1 MLPRRVVSFLA
12 LAFGISWAIAGVGAL
27 LGIDASSGTSYI
39 VLAALCMFGPAI
51 AAIVQHRYL
60 DRAPWKGLGLDPGAV
75 RWPYLFASAFLGL
88 CLVPLTFLAIHVL
101 GDVMGIPAFGHV
113 SITGERFN
121 VALTELSARMG
132 GEEMPSQA
140 NQWIASLPGG
150 LILCVLLV
158 SGLFGA
164 FSFNLPFMLGEE
176 LGWRGYLYQVLEG
189 WSGARRILFTGIV
202 WGLWHAP
209 LIVMGHNYPGFPVQ
223 GLFLMVLFCV
233 LLAFLFDWARTRAR
247 SVWAPS
253 VLHGVI
259 NGTASAAVLFAW
271 DGDVRF
277 GSPVGVAGYFAIATL
292 VLALLLLDKPYRQ
305 GLFRPRAAFQP

>member
-1 MLPRRVVSFLA
+1 MLPPRVGSFLA

-27 LGIDASSGTSYI
+27 LGIDANSGTSYI

-60 DRAPWKGLGLDPGAV
+60 DRAPWTGLGLDPGAI
-75 RWPYLFASAFLGL
+75 RWPYLFASAFLGV
-88 CLVPLTFLAIHVL
+88 CLVPLTFLAIHMVGDVL
-101 GDVMGIPAFGHV
+101 GVPAFGHV
-113 SITGERFN
+113 SITAERFN
-121 VALTELSARMG
+121 VALVELSAAMG
-132 GEEMPSQA
+132 GDGIPSQA

-150 LILCVLLV
+150 LILGVLLV

-176 LGWRGYLYQVLEG
+176 LGWRGYLYQALEG
-189 WSGARRILFTGIV
+189 WSGARRILFTGTV

-209 LIVMGHNYPGFPVQ
+209 LIIMGHNYPGHPAQ
-223 GLFLMVLFCV
+223 GIFLMVLFCV
-233 LLAFLFDWARTRAR
+233 LLAFLFDWARTRTK

-277 GSPVGVAGYFAIATL
+277 GSPVGAAGFIAITL
-292 VLALLLLDKPYRQ
+292 LAAVLMLLDRPYRQ
-305 GLFRPRAAFQP
+305 VLFHPKGAVQP